1 MLRNY
6 FKLAYRNLLNNKLVS
21 LINIF
26 GLSIAIAASITVFLY
41 LQNELTKDLA
51 HENGDRI
58 FMLEYAVDYNEET
71 QILGDVPMPLGQA
84 LADDFPQV
92 EQFARI
98 DRWSSRVYL
107 EDRYFDESVYFADP
121 SFFDVFTFPLDKG
134 IPQALNDPNA
144 VIISSKLADK
154 YFENQDPI
162 DKAITIVFSN
172 QEKRVFTIKGVAA
185 PFPENAGLRFGI
197 IAGMNA
203 YASISQSDKNDWTN
217 HTSGTFIQLQQA
229 RDADL
234 IATKMDKYVSIQ
246 NQANKDLKIQS
257 FVLDNL
263 IQPNSKAH
271 EVINRPST
279 VTHPLVIFLS
289 AILAPLMM
297 ALSCFNY
304 INIALGVAGKRLTEI
319 GVRKAIGGRK
329 IQLVA
334 QFMTEN
340 LLLCFFALILGLVF
354 AHQGLIPLFNAS
366 QTQQI
371 SLSLSQTPNLWIFL
385 AALLGFVAVSSGAYP
400 ALYISAFQPTAIF
413 KGSQRIIKKNKL
425 TRLFLGIQ
433 FVLAFSIVTTAV
445 LLLSIGRQWMNLD
458 WGYQPDETFI
468 VRLDHAEQ
476 YNILKN
482 EVAQVPYVQKVAGS
496 VNHIGRF
503 NTRSQIKIGEQAIEA
518 VQFKADAD
526 YFEVMG
532 LQLRQ
537 GRFFDAKRPI
547 ADAETV
553 VVNQILAD
561 QQEWTNPIGKS
572 LLKGGQRYSVIGVA
586 ENFKITGQSDQL
598 PVAIF
603 PANEEAYNYMAIRHT
618 GGSGEQVEAF
628 VKNKWATLYPDVPL
642 HAFHQKLVFEDFYKS
657 VEDGYI
663 NFSYIAALALLIAC
677 MGLFGLSIQNYSRFL
692 KEASIRK
699 VLGASVSQVL
709 FLANRNFIILLVV
722 ASIIATS
729 LCWLGIQTLLL
740 SAKEHLGDLHLGIV
754 PYLLANLLVFIT
766 ACIAVSGQSYKLTKV
781 DPAIALKEE

>member
-1 MLRNY
+1 M
-6 FKLAYRNLLNNKLVS
+6 
-21 LINIF
+21 
-26 GLSIAIAASITVFLY
+26 
-41 LQNELTKDLA
+41 
-51 HENGDRI
+51 
-58 FMLEYAVDYNEET
+58 
-71 QILGDVPMPLGQA
+71 GDVPMPLGQA

-433 FVLAFSIVTTAV
+433 
-445 LLLSIGRQWMNLD
+445 
-458 WGYQPDETFI
+458 
-468 VRLDHAEQ
+468 
-476 YNILKN
+476 
-482 EVAQVPYVQKVAGS
+482 
-496 VNHIGRF
+496 
-503 NTRSQIKIGEQAIEA
+503 
-518 VQFKADAD
+518 
-526 YFEVMG
+526 
-532 LQLRQ
+532 
-537 GRFFDAKRPI
+537 
-547 ADAETV
+547 
-553 VVNQILAD
+553 
-561 QQEWTNPIGKS
+561 
-572 LLKGGQRYSVIGVA
+572 
-586 ENFKITGQSDQL
+586 
-598 PVAIF
+598 
-603 PANEEAYNYMAIRHT
+603 
-618 GGSGEQVEAF
+618 
-628 VKNKWATLYPDVPL
+628 
-642 HAFHQKLVFEDFYKS
+642 
-657 VEDGYI
+657 
-663 NFSYIAALALLIAC
+663 
-677 MGLFGLSIQNYSRFL
+677 
-692 KEASIRK
+692 
-699 VLGASVSQVL
+699 
-709 FLANRNFIILLVV
+709 
-722 ASIIATS
+722 
-729 LCWLGIQTLLL
+729 
-740 SAKEHLGDLHLGIV
+740 
-754 PYLLANLLVFIT
+754 
-766 ACIAVSGQSYKLTKV
+766 
-781 DPAIALKEE
+781 